1 LQKKQEIAQQLAEE
15 EKTLSKPK
23 PAKAQVKKALFTT
36 ERVRPSAT
44 KATKF
49 DSSDE
54 ETQKK
59 LKPILTDKDIEKHP
73 ERRFKNALKEFE
85 ER

>member
-1 LQKKQEIAQQLAEE
+1 MQKKQEIAQQLAEE